1 MFYYV
6 ELNLFSQVLL
16 VPSLMLALTMHHGNS
31 VFDSQFKATR
41 FQVINL
47 SLTALSHNL
56 FFLLQ
61 STSRRRTF

>member
-31 VFDSQFKATR
+31 VFDSQLKP
-41 FQVINL
+41 QG
-47 SLTALSHNL
+47 
-56 FFLLQ
+56 
-61 STSRRRTF
+61 SR